1 MAASVQIRLVEKMTA
16 PINNIIHTV
25 ENMIDTLET
34 AETAQN
40 NAFDGDAING
50 MRHQVEAVQAEMEEL
65 VNDTA
70 KVGRE
75 LQNNTKK
82 QVELNGE
89 TMKMPGIIKGILASA
104 ATVGTVKKVAEISD
118 EITQTRARL
127 DMMNDGLQTTDELT
141 RMVQRSAQRAR
152 GDYMSMASVV
162 ARFGNNA
169 GDAFADTAEIVRFS
183 ELVQKQMTIAGAS
196 TAEAGNAMLQL
207 SQALGSGVLRG
218 DELNSIF
225 EQAPNLIRTIADYLH
240 VPIGQ
245 IRSMAAEG
253 ELTADIVKKAILS
266 SADEINAQF
275 DKMPI
280 TWGQRVQAF
289 KNEALVAFEPV
300 LTKINEIANSEKFE
314 EFFSSAT
321 SLLYIF
327 ADVAVYAL
335 NLLGAAASFVY
346 DKWNV
351 LGPVIMGVVTAL
363 AAAKIALAAVTIAQ
377 TVLNAAVWACPLTW
391 VIVAIALIIA
401 AIYATVNA
409 INAVTNKTYSGTGT
423 VLGILNTASAV
434 VNNLLLGMFEFAS
447 AGVEKTTNEFVA
459 FANFLGN
466 VFNDPIGSIIHLFG
480 DLHDA
485 VFGVLENIAKAMDHL
500 FGTNF
505 AGVMSSY
512 RAKLNSYTNSLAEK
526 LGNGKYETKVNKVE
540 FDDILKSFGFGTERM
555 SYKTAWNDG
564 YAAGEGLDT
573 YGMSL
578 FTPKS
583 DAASA
588 INDILSAQIPDLTG
602 IAGAANAI
610 ANDTSNISDRLN
622 ASDED
627 LRMLR
632 DMAEREAV
640 NRFTTAEVK
649 VEFGGITNNLN
660 SDTDIDGFI
669 NVLTER
675 VEEAMQTTAEG
686 VHIA

>member
-50 MRHQVEAVQAEMEEL
+50 MRHQVEAVQSEMEEL

-70 KVGRE
+70 KVGKE

-82 QVELNGE
+82 QAELNGE

-127 DMMNDGLQTTDELT
+127 DMMNDGLQTTGELT
-141 RMVQRSAQRAR
+141 QMVQRAAQRAR
-152 GDYMSMASVV
+152 GDYMSMAGIV

-169 GDAFADTAEIVRFS
+169 GDAFKDTAEVVRFS
-183 ELVQKQMTIAGAS
+183 ELVQKQMTIAGAG
-196 TAEAGNAMLQL
+196 TAEASNAMLQL

-225 EQAPNLIRTIADYLH
+225 EQAPNLIRTIADYMG

-245 IRSMAAEG
+245 IRAMASEG
-253 ELTADIVKKAILS
+253 ELTADIVKNAILS

-275 DKMPI
+275 SKMPI

-314 EFFSSAT
+314 EFFTSAT

-351 LGPVIMGVVTAL
+351 LGPVIIGVVTAL
-363 AAAKIALAAVTIAQ
+363 AAAKIAIAAVTIAQ
-377 TVLNAAVWACPLTW
+377 TVLNAAVWACPVTW
-391 VIVAIALIIA
+391 IIVAIGLIIA
-401 AIYATVNA
+401 AIYATVSA
-409 INAVTNKTYSGTGT
+409 INTVTNKTYSGTGA
-423 VLGILNTASAV
+423 VLAVFNTAAAV
-434 VNNLLLGMFEFAS
+434 IHNLLLGMFEFAF
-447 AGVEKTTNEFVA
+447 AGIEKTTNEFVA

-485 VFGVLENIAKAMDHL
+485 ALGVLENIAKAMDHL

-505 AGVMSSY
+505 ASVMSSY
-512 RAKLNSYTNSLAEK
+512 RAKLNSYTNTLAEK

-540 FDDILKSFGFGTERM
+540 VDDILKSLSLERR
-555 SYKTAWNDG
+555 SYQTAWNDG

-573 YGMSL
+573 YGLSL
-578 FTPKS
+578 FAPKT
-583 DAASA
+583 DTASA

-602 IAGAANAI
+602 IAGAANSI

-640 NRFTTAEVK
+640 NKFTTAEVK

-669 NVLTER
+669 SVLTER

-686 VHIA
+686 VHTA